1 MAIVKWSPLK
11 EIEEIRKEM
20 DRLFEEFLSPV
31 RRRKTVSTEG
41 VVSPNIDI
49 FERGNELVIQV
60 ELPGVNKDEVE
71 LTITDDRLVIK
82 GEIKRPEGVSE
93 EDYILNERSYG
104 PFSRTV
110 NLPMDV
116 DKSSVK
122 ASLKNGLLEI
132 VILRK
137 EEARPKEI
145 KIPLE

>member
-31 RRRKTVSTEG
+31 KRKPVSTG
-41 VVSPNIDI
+41 GIISPNIDI
-49 FERGNELVIQV
+49 FERGNEIVIHV
-60 ELPGVNKDEVE
+60 ELPGVNKEDID

-82 GEIKRPEGVSE
+82 GEIKKPEGASE

-104 PFSRTV
+104 AFSRTV
-110 NLPMDV
+110 NLPVDV

-122 ASLKNGLLEI
+122 ANFKNGLLEI
-132 VILRK
+132 TILRK
-137 EEARPKEI
+137 EKAKPKEI
-145 KIPLE
+145 KIQLD

>member
-1 MAIVKWSPLK
+1 MSIVKWSPLK

-31 RRRKTVSTEG
+31 RRRRAISTEG
-41 VVSPNIDI
+41 VISPNVDI
-49 FERGNELVIQV
+49 FEKGGEVIIQV
-60 ELPGVNKDEVE
+60 ELPGVNKDEVD
-71 LTITDDRLVIK
+71 LTIADDRLVIK
-82 GEIKRPEGVSE
+82 GEIKKPEGISE

-110 NLPMDV
+110 NLPTDV

-122 ASLKNGLLEI
+122 ANLKNGLLEI

-137 EEARPKEI
+137 EESKPREI

>member
-31 RRRKTVSTEG
+31 RRKRTVSSEG
-41 VVSPNIDI
+41 IISPNVDI

-60 ELPGVNKDEVE
+60 EIPGVDKQDID
-71 LTITDDRLVIK
+71 LTITDDRLLIK
-82 GEIKRPEGVSE
+82 GEIKKPEGVSE

-104 PFSRTV
+104 PFSRTI
-110 NLPMDV
+110 NLPTDV

-122 ASLKNGLLEI
+122 ANLNNGLLEI

-137 EEARPKEI
+137 EEAKPREI

>member
-31 RRRKTVSTEG
+31 RRRRAVSTEG
-41 VVSPNIDI
+41 VISPNVDI
-49 FERGNELVIQV
+49 FERGNEMVIQV
-60 ELPGVNKDEVE
+60 ELPGVNKEDID

-82 GEIKRPEGVSE
+82 GEIKKPEGVSE
-93 EDYILNERSYG
+93 EDYILSERSYG
-104 PFSRTV
+104 AFSRTV

-122 ASLKNGLLEI
+122 ANFKNGLLEI
-132 VILRK
+132 TILRK
-137 EEARPKEI
+137 EEAKPKEI
-145 KIPLE
+145 KIQLD

>member
-31 RRRKTVSTEG
+31 RRRKTVTAEG
-41 VVSPNIDI
+41 IISPNVDI

-60 ELPGVNKDEVE
+60 EIPGVDKQDID
-71 LTITDDRLVIK
+71 LTITDDRLLIK
-82 GEIKRPEGVSE
+82 GEIKKPEGVSE

-104 PFSRTV
+104 PFSRTI
-110 NLPMDV
+110 NLPSDV

-122 ASLKNGLLEI
+122 ANLRNGLLEI

-137 EEARPKEI
+137 EESKPREI

>member
-31 RRRKTVSTEG
+31 RRKRAVSSEG
-41 VVSPNIDI
+41 IISPNVDI

-60 ELPGVNKDEVE
+60 EIPGVDKQDID
-71 LTITDDRLVIK
+71 LTITDDRLIIK
-82 GEIKRPEGVSE
+82 GEIKKPEGVSE

-104 PFSRTV
+104 PFSRTI
-110 NLPMDV
+110 NLPADV

-122 ASLKNGLLEI
+122 ANLNNGLLEI

-137 EEARPKEI
+137 EEAKPREI

>member
-31 RRRKTVSTEG
+31 RRKRSVSSEG
-41 VVSPNIDI
+41 IISPNVDI
-49 FERGNELVIQV
+49 FERGNELIIQV
-60 ELPGVNKDEVE
+60 EIPGVDKQDID
-71 LTITDDRLVIK
+71 LTITDDRLIIK
-82 GEIKRPEGVSE
+82 GEIKKPEGVSE

-110 NLPMDV
+110 NLPADV

-122 ASLKNGLLEI
+122 ANLKNGLLEI
-132 VILRK
+132 AILRK
-137 EEARPKEI
+137 EEAKPREI

>member
-31 RRRKTVSTEG
+31 RRKRTVSSEG
-41 VVSPNIDI
+41 IISPNVDI

-60 ELPGVNKDEVE
+60 EIPGVDKQDID
-71 LTITDDRLVIK
+71 LTITDDRLLIK
-82 GEIKRPEGVSE
+82 GEIKKPEGVSE

-104 PFSRTV
+104 PFSRTI
-110 NLPMDV
+110 NLPADV

-122 ASLKNGLLEI
+122 ANLNNGLLEI

-137 EEARPKEI
+137 EEAKPREI
-145 KIPLE
+145 KIRLE

>member
-31 RRRKTVSTEG
+31 RRKRTVSSEG
-41 VVSPNIDI
+41 IISPNVDI

-60 ELPGVNKDEVE
+60 EIPGVDKQDID
-71 LTITDDRLVIK
+71 LTITDDRLLIK
-82 GEIKRPEGVSE
+82 GEIKKPEGVSE

-104 PFSRTV
+104 PFSRTI
-110 NLPMDV
+110 NLPADV

-122 ASLKNGLLEI
+122 ANLNNGLLEI

-137 EEARPKEI
+137 EEAKPREI